1 MTDER
6 QGVEALSRFA
16 IEAIRWTGQEA
27 LAYYGKGKTEVKF
40 DEELVTEAEIHLLDE
55 FQNQLSENFPGHQLL
70 QNQLG
75 NEEKAYTH
83 DRQRYIWIFDP
94 IDGVANF
101 MAGIPAWGTS
111 VALFDNFWPIFGAF
125 YMPAT
130 DDLFHAVAEGKAFWG
145 DREIR
150 VSEQESINDES
161 LLLTYSRFHK
171 NYRTNFPGKVLNLG
185 STAAHICYVAMGR
198 AEAALLANESF
209 QDLAAA
215 RVIIEAAGG
224 GLFNMDGS
232 PFVINDYLE
241 GGRSDAHL
249 LVTAQDKCRQ
259 VLDYL
264 KPTF

>member
-6 QGVEALSRFA
+6 KGVEELSRFA
-16 IEAIRWTGQEA
+16 LEAIRRSGQEA
-27 LAYYGKGKTEVKF
+27 LSYYGRGKTEVKF
-40 DEELVTEAEIHLLDE
+40 DEELVTEAEIHLLGE
-55 FQNQLSENFPGHQLL
+55 FQHQLQESFPGHQLF

-75 NEEKAYTH
+75 SEDKVYTH
-83 DRQRYIWIFDP
+83 DKQRYIWIFDP

-101 MAGIPAWGTS
+101 MAGIPIWGTS
-111 VALFDNFWPIFGAF
+111 IALFDNFWPIFGAF

-130 DDLFHAVAEGKAFWG
+130 DDLFHAMAGGKALWG

-161 LLLTYSRFHK
+161 LLLTYSRFHQK
-171 NYRTNFPGKVLNLG
+171 YQTNFPGKVLNLG

-198 AEAALLANESF
+198 AEAALLTNESF
-209 QDLAAA
+209 QDLAAV

-224 GLFNMDGS
+224 GLYGMDGR

-249 LVTAQDKCRQ
+249 LVTAADKCQQ
-259 VLDYL
+259 VSGCL
-264 KPTF
+264 KQAY